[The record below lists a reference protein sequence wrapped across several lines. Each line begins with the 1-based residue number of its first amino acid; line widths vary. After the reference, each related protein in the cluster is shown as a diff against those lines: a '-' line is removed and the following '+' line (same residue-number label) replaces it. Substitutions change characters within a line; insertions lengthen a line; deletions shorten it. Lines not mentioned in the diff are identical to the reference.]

1 MKTIFISISRGL
13 VVRNLLRTDVFEFLR
28 KNTGVKLV
36 FLVLDKAV
44 EEFKKEFYGNNI
56 EVIPVTSPKTGRFR
70 SLYLKIFARNL
81 VWTDS
86 SKMLTFVGKFSNQKR
101 EALFYKIIFNTIGF
115 LGKFKIVD
123 RFFRWVELRIF
134 QEKDFDY
141 LFRGKKTD
149 LMFLPD
155 IQGKIDTA
163 LMKSAK
169 RFGVKSVAMTKG
181 WDTLCQRL
189 VRTLPDKLIVQS
201 EPVREDAIKY
211 QHMPESRIFVSG
223 FPQFDLFLK
232 KEWLLSR
239 EEYCK
244 KMGFDPARAILFF
257 GSSGAWTNRDSEV
270 VQKIC
275 DCVLNNKF
283 ARPAS
288 LIIRPHFSNVIHKPY
303 KDFYNLPNIYID
315 DKYTLSNFIDNWNPS
330 DEDNR
335 MLVNTLYHAD
345 ILVSYLSTLVLDA
358 VVAAKPIINLVF
370 GGQYDLEGK
379 DVTERLFKRTHY
391 QAIVKTGGVRMA
403 HNLEELIE
411 SVNCYLGNPE
421 LDAGGRQVIKNRWC
435 FGADGG
441 TGERIANFILKE
453 LGEPM

>member
-1 MKTIFISISRGL
+1 
-13 VVRNLLRTDVFEFLR
+13 
-28 KNTGVKLV
+28 
-36 FLVLDKAV
+36 
-44 EEFKKEFYGNNI
+44 
-56 EVIPVTSPKTGRFR
+56 
-70 SLYLKIFARNL
+70 
-81 VWTDS
+81 
-86 SKMLTFVGKFSNQKR
+86 
-101 EALFYKIIFNTIGF
+101 
-115 LGKFKIVD
+115 
-123 RFFRWVELRIF
+123 
-134 QEKDFDY
+134 
-141 LFRGKKTD
+141 
-149 LMFLPD
+149 
-155 IQGKIDTA
+155 
-163 LMKSAK
+163 
-169 RFGVKSVAMTKG
+169 MTKG